1 MVALAIIFSI
11 WLIAMGTPLARS
23 GDELRL
29 FGIIGIAVTTIFLL
43 VSFIRWLCCWRN
55 FKRFLFGLA
64 CLATLIALFYSE
76 EDWRGKHDWEK
87 FKRQWEAKGERFD
100 WQSIVPPLVPDDGN
114 FAFSPVWVA
123 EVRENFLNTPKR
135 AEAWYGNQIYSE
147 EVSKIEPLLPVSISG
162 LTGTNMWSTPVR
174 LPNTPEESRG
184 WPTAQAIDLKPWQAY
199 YRELEKAYP
208 AAGIPVA
215 QQPQTPAQDVL
226 LALSKF
232 DPVIEQLW
240 QDSAR
245 PYSRFPIQYDYGIPA
260 AILLPHLAPE
270 KRYAQVLQLRAVAEL
285 QNGESEKALDD
296 IKLMLR
302 LADASHNEPFLICHL
317 VRIAI
322 LNLTLQPIWEGLA
335 NHQWSDTQL
344 VELDSELAKLDFFA
358 DYELAVRGERN
369 LQIANIEFLRH
380 PHNYPQDLGLRRP
393 RFYFLAPMFSL
404 VQMLSNLSS
413 DNGDDENSQIGF
425 QLLALGFGPS
435 GWLDQN
441 ELRLARFNTKW
452 YLPVVDE
459 KTKAISPA
467 KMRAANDA
475 LKREIQHRTPEN
487 VLEALFVP
495 NWNGAA
501 EKFAHAQSATDLA
514 RVAIALER
522 YRLAHGEFPES
533 LDALAPQFMEKVP
546 HDVIGG
552 QPLHYRRTSDPSS
565 QSSDAANEQFI
576 LYSVGWNETDDG
588 GVVVLKKGST
598 GEVDR
603 DEGDWVWRYPVK

>member
-1 MVALAIIFSI
+1 
-11 WLIAMGTPLARS
+11 
-23 GDELRL
+23 
-29 FGIIGIAVTTIFLL
+29 
-43 VSFIRWLCCWRN
+43 
-55 FKRFLFGLA
+55 
-64 CLATLIALFYSE
+64 
-76 EDWRGKHDWEK
+76 
-87 FKRQWEAKGERFD
+87 
-100 WQSIVPPLVPDDGN
+100 
-114 FAFSPVWVA
+114 
-123 EVRENFLNTPKR
+123 
-135 AEAWYGNQIYSE
+135 
-147 EVSKIEPLLPVSISG
+147 
-162 LTGTNMWSTPVR
+162 
-174 LPNTPEESRG
+174 
-184 WPTAQAIDLKPWQAY
+184 
-199 YRELEKAYP
+199 
-208 AAGIPVA
+208 
-215 QQPQTPAQDVL
+215 
-226 LALSKF
+226 
-232 DPVIEQLW
+232 
-240 QDSAR
+240 
-245 PYSRFPIQYDYGIPA
+245 
-260 AILLPHLAPE
+260 
-270 KRYAQVLQLRAVAEL
+270 
-285 QNGESEKALDD
+285 
-296 IKLMLR
+296 
-302 LADASHNEPFLICHL
+302 
-317 VRIAI
+317 
-322 LNLTLQPIWEGLA
+322 
-335 NHQWSDTQL
+335 
-344 VELDSELAKLDFFA
+344 
-358 DYELAVRGERN
+358 
-369 LQIANIEFLRH
+369 
-380 PHNYPQDLGLRRP
+380 
-393 RFYFLAPMFSL
+393 MFSL